1 MVLIT
6 LFLRNDAQ
14 KKYIDF
20 TKINIIYSTSIL
32 CLAVKILL
40 FYRSFNCTY
49 EKIKQFLISL
59 LRYAIYIIETSDT
72 TLALCAR
79 NTKFSRQSTY

>member
-1 MVLIT
+1 MRIMALTT

-32 CLAVKILL
+32 YVL
-40 FYRSFNCTY
+40 
-49 EKIKQFLISL
+49 
-59 LRYAIYIIETSDT
+59 
-72 TLALCAR
+72 
-79 NTKFSRQSTY
+79 